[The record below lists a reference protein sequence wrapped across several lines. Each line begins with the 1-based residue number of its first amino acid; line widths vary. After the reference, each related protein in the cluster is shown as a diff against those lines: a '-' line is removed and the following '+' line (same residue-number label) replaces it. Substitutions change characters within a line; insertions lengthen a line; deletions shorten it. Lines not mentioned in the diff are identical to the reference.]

1 MEIAMNHTILMTRIL
16 QENYSLGEIEERF
29 DATTDQLADGLDVYV
44 EDNFD
49 HVATIL
55 REDLFDLEV

>member
-1 MEIAMNHTILMTRIL
+1 MTHLILMTRIL

-29 DATTDQLADGLDVYV
+29 EATTEQLADGLDVYV

-49 HVATIL
+49 HVVNIL
-55 REDLFDLEV
+55 REDLWTLEV

>member
-1 MEIAMNHTILMTRIL
+1 MNHTILMTRIL

>member
-1 MEIAMNHTILMTRIL
+1 MDHTKLMTRIL

-29 DATTDQLADGLDVYV
+29 EATTAQLAEGLDVYV

-49 HVATIL
+49 HVATVL
-55 REDLFDLEV
+55 REDLFNLET